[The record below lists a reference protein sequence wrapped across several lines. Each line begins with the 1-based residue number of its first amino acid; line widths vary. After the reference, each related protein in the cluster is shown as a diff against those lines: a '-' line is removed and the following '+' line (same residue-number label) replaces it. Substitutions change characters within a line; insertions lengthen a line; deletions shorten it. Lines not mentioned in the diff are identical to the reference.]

1 MSFPTGYTDEGQVL
15 FTGDYINVDTPLWLA
30 NASGGTPGNIAVS
43 SITVAPTGFEYMRSE
58 YVPLDPLSTV
68 VGAPIVF
75 QTVEVPGTGKGNT
88 ALSMN
93 ISKSVPTLSPDVRF
107 LTVSGGNGSNIAVG
121 LTYEDIALKGVQL
134 FGQTTLDPATSAG
147 CLGYLT
153 DGAVTQP
160 NGSSAPGVKLYSQN
174 GLSITNGS
182 GSPLSGFLN
191 CDNIR
196 ADGTSQLNVA
206 NVSSLNAA
214 LFTAD
219 RINISTS
226 GYFESAIYPSAP
238 PAETPITGI
247 KAYGPGFDSS
257 YIHNYQLRTTDQA
270 WINTVNTSTLN
281 ANTANIA
288 TGNISTIN
296 VSTGTVKLNDISA
309 SLANFSTA
317 NISTLVVPP
326 TGLIDLLTDQPGGT
340 VFPPVRF
347 ERKAADLRGPAELR
361 LNQNILLDTTTDVG
375 LAVIDDGQFVPP
387 FYGDLAVGGLGIYG
401 ADSDPGTSAGQFGNI
416 SAITTLPNPDGS
428 IIPKAI
434 EISTSGIKTGYINT
448 DTLKVNQIGYFST
461 LSTNVANFNTISTNN
476 INVAVNVDTNTLAAA
491 SISTTSI
498 NASQF
503 SKAGIFQ
510 VARTGG
516 GAPNAGIIRPGY
528 QGTLSGT
535 RFISNTGTEFFAGSA
550 DPDAITGIKAL
561 EITPTGD
568 VDIPSLNISTI
579 QFRPASGGTES
590 VDVNLG
596 GAVGGISGGAAA
608 VGLAGLLGAAGLA
621 TGIAGLVLPRTD
633 NGGPTPGVFQTV
645 NGTSQLQV
653 STINLQFP
661 TTFMTTNAFGNTNT
675 QYGTVIS
682 TVTQVLGGKTCIR
695 TASDPLNLAT
705 TNGSG
710 ATSTIQA
717 YSPFVPIIP
726 GFLDFSDDVAKR
738 DSLLSINSRNFIK
751 VGTGTSLTTCMTLD
765 ASTGLGSPEVPPYGG
780 SIKLLHYDNTGS
792 FGPAPAGAVYVRQET
807 GPGVESDGVLYSGV
821 NYVSNRVE
829 APLVSTMNVNL
840 STINSLPYNPGL
852 PTGSILP
859 WAGTQ
864 FNVPSGY
871 LVCNGSL
878 VSQTTYAALYAVI
891 GNTYYQPNLQVVP
904 GVGQFALPDLTY
916 SMIQGAC
923 INSYECRVTGQ
934 TVTGATVWL
943 PGGSSTNLQIYV
955 SAVQSGVLN
964 IGSRL
969 LSPFNGGVGPSYR
982 VSQLID
988 FNGVSGLVILSGPP
1002 TPSGPFPAGTTFIFQ
1017 GAGDTDATPP
1027 STDLYYQPGQM
1038 GLQGN
1043 QYNICANQ
1051 TSQQVGQHTHGGA
1064 ATANTSLA
1072 GATFPGGDGGSTG
1085 GASSVSSYTVPGGP
1099 TITTNA
1105 AMLKNPRVANM
1116 FYLIKT

>member
-15 FTGDYINVDTPLWLA
+15 FTGDYMNVDTPLWLA

-43 SITVAPTGFEYMRSE
+43 SITVAPTGFEYLRAD
-58 YVPLDPLSTV
+58 YVPLDPLSTI
-68 VGAPIVF
+68 VGAPVVF

-93 ISKSVPTLSPDVRF
+93 ISKDVPTLSPDVRF
-107 LTVSGGNGSNIAVG
+107 LTVSGGNGSNIAAG
-121 LTYEDIALKGVQL
+121 LTYDDLALKGIQI
-134 FGQTTLDPATSAG
+134 FGQTTLDPTTSAG

-153 DGAVTQP
+153 NGTVVQP
-160 NGSSAPGVKLYSQN
+160 NGSSATGVKLYSQN
-174 GLSITNGS
+174 GLSLTNGS
-182 GSPLSGFLN
+182 GTPLSGYLN

-206 NVSSLNAA
+206 NVSSLNA
-214 LFTAD
+214 L
-219 RINISTS
+219 S
-226 GYFESAIYPSAP
+226 
-238 PAETPITGI
+238 
-247 KAYGPGFDSS
+247 
-257 YIHNYQLRTTDQA
+257 
-270 WINTVNTSTLN
+270 
-281 ANTANIA
+281 
-288 TGNISTIN
+288 
-296 VSTGTVKLNDISA
+296 
-309 SLANFSTA
+309 A

-361 LNQNILLDTTTDVG
+361 LNQNILLDSTVDVG
-375 LAVIDDGQFVPP
+375 LSVVDDGQFVPP

-401 ADSDPGTSAGQFGNI
+401 ADSDVGTSQGQFGNI
-416 SAITTLPNPDGS
+416 NAITTLQNPDS
-428 IIPKAI
+428 TVIPKAV
-434 EISTSGIKTGYINT
+434 EISTLGVKTGYINT
-448 DTLKVNQIGYFST
+448 NTLKVNQIGYFST
-461 LSTNVANFNTISTNN
+461 LSTNVATFNTISTNN

-503 SKAGIFQ
+503 SKAGVFQ
-510 VARTGG
+510 VARSGG
-516 GAPNAGIIRPGY
+516 GVPNAGIIRSGY

-535 RFISNTGTEFFAGSA
+535 RYISNTGTEFFVGST
-550 DPDAITGIKAL
+550 DPDATTGIKAL
-561 EITPTGD
+561 DISPTGD

-579 QFRPASGGTES
+579 QFRPASPGGGTES

-596 GAVGGISGGAAA
+596 GSIGGISGGAAA

-633 NGGPTPGVFQTV
+633 NGGPTPGVFQTI

-653 STINLQFP
+653 STMAVQFP

-792 FGPAPAGAVYVRQET
+792 FGPAPAGAVYIRQET

-859 WAGTQ
+859 WGGTQ
-864 FNVPSGY
+864 FNVPTGY
-871 LVCNGSL
+871 LICNGQI
-878 VSQTTYAALYAVI
+878 VSQTTYAALYAII
-891 GNTYYQPNLQVVP
+891 GNSYYQPNLQIAP

-923 INSYECRVTGQ
+923 LNAYECRVTGQ

-955 SAVQSGVLN
+955 SAVQYGVLN
-964 IGSRL
+964 IGARL
-969 LSPFNGGVGPSYR
+969 LSPFNGGSGSSYR
-982 VSQLID
+982 VAQLID

-1002 TPSGPFPAGTTFIFQ
+1002 IPGGPYPAGTTFIFQ
-1017 GAGDTDATPP
+1017 GAGDTAATPP

-1051 TSQQVGQHTHGGA
+1051 TDQQVGQHTHGG
-1064 ATANTSLA
+1064 TASANQSLA
-1072 GATFPGGDGGSTG
+1072 GVSFPGGTGGTTG
-1085 GASSVSSYTVPGGP
+1085 GASSVSSYTVPGGA

-1116 FYLIKT
+1116 YYLIKT